1 MTQPPNSRD
10 LHNIVQ
16 AALRQRIPWRTRLAD
31 WLLARL
37 PARISSKL
45 AKNGGYWGGVTMWDR
60 RKK

>member
-1 MTQPPNSRD
+1 MNDPLPSER
-10 LHNIVQ
+10 IQ
-16 AALRQRIPWRTRLAD
+16 AELDEALGQRLPWRTRLAD

-45 AKNGGYWGGVTMWDR
+45 AKAGGYWGGVTMWDR